1 MKKYWTKARQK
12 PSRANSKSCSSIS
25 AVKGLRWLLPSSFAD
40 PSCVFLSWFAPTLY
54 CSSPCRDL
62 TGFWH
67 LQHLGISNTIQAW
80 LSQLHVWFLW
90 ASMQEL
96 PCHTPGLRGF
106 SELQRKIPQF
116 LYSCIP
122 QDSKPE
128 LPGQCRQLQP
138 LQLEPVP
145 FLNYICITFFSLLQL
160 FAENSLGISFLQIEL
175 AVGGVLL

>member
-106 SELQRKIPQF
+106 SESFKGSINYHLGRKHGNIQAGMTLAKLRVLHLVP
-116 LYSCIP
+116 
-122 QDSKPE
+122 KTN
-128 LPGQCRQLQP
+128 RRR
-138 LQLEPVP
+138 LESRK
-145 FLNYICITFFSLLQL
+145 LGGRSLKVH
-160 FAENSLGISFLQIEL
+160 S
-175 AVGGVLL
+175 